1 MKLEAISR
9 RLAALEARA
18 EPPKFQ
24 LLWYDEEQAPPEPG
38 TVRIQLKW
46 LDEVR
51 PWICTIRGM
60 RDGRGRSESEREL
73 SGLPNAINIIKFF

>member
-18 EPPKFQ
+18 EPLKIR
-24 LLWYDEEQAPPEPG
+24 LLWYDESPPEPG
-38 TVRIQLKW
+38 TIRIQLKW

-51 PWICTIRGM
+51 P
-60 RDGRGRSESEREL
+60 
-73 SGLPNAINIIKFF
+73 

>member
-18 EPPKFQ
+18 EPLKFR

-38 TVRIQLKW
+38 TIRIQLKW

-51 PWICTIRGM
+51 P
-60 RDGRGRSESEREL
+60 
-73 SGLPNAINIIKFF
+73 

>member
-1 MKLEAISR
+1 MNAERLDR

-18 EPPKFQ
+18 EPPKFR
-24 LLWYDEEQAPPEPG
+24 LIWYDDEQAPPEPG

-51 PWICTIRGM
+51 P
-60 RDGRGRSESEREL
+60 
-73 SGLPNAINIIKFF
+73 

>member
-18 EPPKFQ
+18 EPPKFR
-24 LLWYDEEQAPPEPG
+24 LLWYDESPPEPG
-38 TVRIQLKW
+38 TIRIQLKW

-51 PWICTIRGM
+51 P
-60 RDGRGRSESEREL
+60 
-73 SGLPNAINIIKFF
+73 